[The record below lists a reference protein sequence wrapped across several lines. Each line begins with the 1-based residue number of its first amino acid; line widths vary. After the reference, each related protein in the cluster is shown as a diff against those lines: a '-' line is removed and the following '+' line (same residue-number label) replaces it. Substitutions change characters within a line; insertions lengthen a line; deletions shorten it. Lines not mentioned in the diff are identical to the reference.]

1 MTSAKPINGK
11 NAIEATG
18 FILGFDRKFQPD
30 ELERLLVLE
39 TALKAELPVFS
50 KIGGMGVTV
59 QDGNVTVEGNNFTG
73 VALHKTGGHLGT
85 VAWALRVTDNTIH
98 ATCGD
103 YDDWNIEWPKARSLI
118 SAVLN
123 LLNSTTLN
131 ISVVGCQVIDKFV
144 YLDDTKDYR
153 VEDIFSIDSELLTK
167 KVRDS
172 GELWH
177 IHQGWFDESLT
188 APGSKLLSQLNLSSG
203 RLNNKLTTTIDHTM
217 QLIYTQLVTIDEMFT
232 PKDGSIKIDMVF
244 KELHDINKL
253 ILKKLLNEKKLLEI
267 GLST

>member
-1 MTSAKPINGK
+1 VTSAKPINGK
-11 NAIEATG
+11 NSIEATG

-39 TALKAELPVFS
+39 TELKAELPVFS
-50 KIGGMGVTV
+50 KTGGMGVTV

-73 VALHKTGGHLGT
+73 VALHKTGDHLGT
-85 VAWALRVTDNTIH
+85 VAWALRVADNTIH

-103 YDDWNIEWPKARSLI
+103 YDDWDKEWPKAKSLI
-118 SAVLN
+118 STVLK

-144 YLDDTKDYR
+144 YLDEPQDYS

-167 KVRDS
+167 KVS
-172 GELWH
+172 GSGQLWH
-177 IHQGWFDESLT
+177 IHQGWFDESST

-232 PKDGSIKIDMVF
+232 PKGESIKIDTVF
-244 KELHDINKL
+244 KELHDTNKL
-253 ILKKLLNEKKLLEI
+253 TLKKLLNTEKLIEI
-267 GLST
+267 GLSK